1 MSILFH
7 SKCIYEKNSTCSFLS
22 FQANTICNELATI
35 HENEAMNFIT
45 PTSSTSQSNDTES
58 EKTTLI
64 PSVSTDSDTDSS
76 IGENLHALTKDELLE
91 QIRVCTEEKK
101 ELRRKIKEFEL
112 EVQLKSGKMIQKEN
126 KAPMENVYSTYK
138 KTKAKLR
145 LLEALVGKQ

>member
-1 MSILFH
+1 MQT
-7 SKCIYEKNSTCSFLS
+7 STLG
-22 FQANTICNELATI
+22 NELATI
-35 HENEAMNFIT
+35 HENETMNFIT

-58 EKTTLI
+58 EKTTLM

-76 IGENLHALTKDELLE
+76 IGDNLHSLTKEELLK
-91 QIRVCTEEKK
+91 QIKVATEEKK

-112 EVQLKSGKMIQKEN
+112 DVQLKSGKMIQKED
-126 KAPMENVYSTYK
+126 KAPMENVYITYK

>member
-1 MSILFH
+1 M
-7 SKCIYEKNSTCSFLS
+7 
-22 FQANTICNELATI
+22 
-35 HENEAMNFIT
+35 
-45 PTSSTSQSNDTES
+45 
-58 EKTTLI
+58 I

-91 QIRVCTEEKK
+91 QIRICTEEKK

-112 EVQLKSGKMIQKEN
+112 EVQLKSGKMIQKED